1 MSHNF
6 NKDYQTS
13 FDDVQFENKVREQV
27 RIELGKI
34 LAEAQKDCDDAAR
47 KAQEQSVDERV
58 AKARQAYSAALKN
71 PKVDKEEVVQE
82 LTDALTERVKAKGLY
97 DTAEAAQEDGQEAL
111 DFAKALLDGYKL
123 FAISNALEASSP
135 AGTSELVEL
144 LLNDPSLIPNQEKVK
159 YEFYLVT
166 TRFFASLM
174 NDPSLTAD
182 QRAQAGDAYATL
194 TKEWLN
200 LPWQDSA
207 NKGEC
212 GECVAFSAQDLE
224 NGYSLIE
231 DLNTIRKA
239 YDLNTA
245 GINLDKDA
253 LRVLR
258 YRLMS
263 RIRLETIHRGYI
275 LGLFGDDEDAP
286 DSTDCYLGMLTGRAW
301 R

>member
-13 FDDVQFENKVREQV
+13 FDDVQFEKKVREQV
-27 RIELGKI
+27 GIELSKI
-34 LAEAQKDCDDAAR
+34 LAEAQKAHDDAIR
-47 KAQEQSVDERV
+47 RAQEQAVDERV

-71 PKVDKEEVVQE
+71 PKVNKEEVVQE

-97 DTAEAAQEDGQEAL
+97 DTAEAAQEDGQGAV
-111 DFAKALLDGYKL
+111 DFVKALLDGYKL
-123 FAISNALEASSP
+123 FAIDNAP
-135 AGTSELVEL
+135 TFELVKS

-159 YEFYLVT
+159 YEIYLVT

-174 NDPSLTAD
+174 NDPSLNAD
-182 QRAQAGDAYATL
+182 LRAQAESAYATL

-200 LPWQDSA
+200 LPWQD
-207 NKGEC
+207 
-212 GECVAFSAQDLE
+212 ECVAFSVQDLE
-224 NGYSLIE
+224 NGYSFIE
-231 DLNTIRKA
+231 DLNTVRKA
-239 YDLNTA
+239 YDLNTV
-245 GINLDKDA
+245 GINLNKDA

-263 RIRLETIHRGYI
+263 RIRLEAIHRSYI
-275 LGLFGDDEDAP
+275 LGLFGDDEDTP

>member
-1 MSHNF
+1 MPHNF
-6 NKDYQTS
+6 NKGYQTTS
-13 FDDVQFENKVREQV
+13 DNVQFEKKVREQV

-97 DTAEAAQEDGQEAL
+97 DTAEEAQEDGQRVV
-111 DFAKALLDGYKL
+111 DFVQALLVGYKL
-123 FAISNALEASSP
+123 FAVDSVSKVSP
-135 AGTSELVEL
+135 PEDASELVES
-144 LLNDPSLIPNQEKVK
+144 LLNDPSMIPNQEKVK
-159 YEFYLVT
+159 YEFYLVIT
-166 TRFFASLM
+166 NFFASLM
-174 NDPSLTAD
+174 NDPSLNAD
-182 QRAQAGDAYATL
+182 LRAQAEDAYATL
-194 TKEWLN
+194 TKEWLS
-200 LPWQDSA
+200 LPWQD
-207 NKGEC
+207 EC
-212 GECVAFSAQDLE
+212 DALSVQDIE
-224 NGYSLIE
+224 NGFSLIE

-239 YDLNTA
+239 YDLNTV

-263 RIRLETIHRGYI
+263 RIRLEALHKGHI

>member
-13 FDDVQFENKVREQV
+13 FDDVQFEKKVREQV

-34 LAEAQKDCDDAAR
+34 LAEAQKACDDAAKKGR
-47 KAQEQSVDERV
+47 KQSVDERV
-58 AKARQAYSAALKN
+58 AKAREAYSAAFKN
-71 PKVDKEEVVQE
+71 PKVDMEVVQE

-97 DTAEAAQEDGQEAL
+97 DTAEAAQEDGQKAL
-111 DFAKALLDGYKL
+111 DFAKALLDGYKF
-123 FAISNALEASSP
+123 FAISNAPEAGSP

-144 LLNDPSLIPNQEKVK
+144 LLNDPSLIPNQEKVN
-159 YEFYLVT
+159 YEIYLVT
-166 TRFFASLM
+166 TRFFASLT
-174 NDPSLTAD
+174 NDPSLNAD
-182 QRAQAGDAYATL
+182 LRAQAEDAYATL
-194 TKEWLN
+194 TKEWLS
-200 LPWQDSA
+200 LPWQD
-207 NKGEC
+207 
-212 GECVAFSAQDLE
+212 ECVALSVQDIE
-224 NGYSLIE
+224 NGFSLIE
-231 DLNTIRKA
+231 DLNTVRKS
-239 YDLNTA
+239 YDLNTV
-245 GINLDKDA
+245 GINLGKDA

>member
-13 FDDVQFENKVREQV
+13 FDDVQFEKKVREQV

-34 LAEAQKDCDDAAR
+34 LAEAQKACDDAAK
-47 KAQEQSVDERV
+47 KAQEQAVDERV
-58 AKARQAYSAALKN
+58 AKAREAYSAAFKS
-71 PKVDKEEVVQE
+71 PKVNTEVVQE
-82 LTDALTERVKAKGLY
+82 LADALTERVKAKGLY
-97 DTAEAAQEDGQEAL
+97 DTAEAAQEDGQKAL
-111 DFAKALLDGYKL
+111 DFAKALLDGYKF
-123 FAISNALEASSP
+123 FAIDNAN
-135 AGTSELVEL
+135 TFELVES
-144 LLNDPSLIPNQEKVK
+144 LLNDPSLIHNQEKVK
-159 YEFYLVT
+159 YEIYLVT

-174 NDPSLTAD
+174 NDPSLNAD
-182 QRAQAGDAYATL
+182 LRAQAEDAYATL

-212 GECVAFSAQDLE
+212 DALSVQDIE
-224 NGYSLIE
+224 NGFSLIE

-239 YDLNTA
+239 YDLNTV

>member
-6 NKDYQTS
+6 NKGYQTAS
-13 FDDVQFENKVREQV
+13 DDAQFEKKVREQV

-34 LAEAQKDCDDAAR
+34 LAEAQKSLDDATK
-47 KAQEQSVDERV
+47 KAQEQAVEERI
-58 AKARQAYSAALKN
+58 AKARKAYSAALKN
-71 PKVDKEEVVQE
+71 RKANKEQVVQE
-82 LTDALTERVKAKGLY
+82 LTNALTERIKVKGLY
-97 DTAEAAQEDGQEAL
+97 DTAEEAQEDGQRAV
-111 DFAKALLDGYKL
+111 DFAKALLVGYKL
-123 FAISNALEASSP
+123 FAIDNAP
-135 AGTSELVEL
+135 TFELVES
-144 LLNDPSLIPNQEKVK
+144 LLNDPSLISNQRKVK
-159 YEFYLVT
+159 YEIYRVT

-174 NDPSLTAD
+174 NDPSLNAD
-182 QRAQAGDAYATL
+182 LRAKAEDAYATL
-194 TKEWLN
+194 TKEWLSF
-200 LPWQDSA
+200 PWKD
-207 NKGEC
+207 
-212 GECVAFSAQDLE
+212 ECVAFSVQDLE

-239 YDLNTA
+239 YDLNTV

-263 RIRLETIHRGYI
+263 RIRLEAFHRDYI
-275 LGLFGDDEDAP
+275 LGLAGDDEDDP

>member
-6 NKDYQTS
+6 NKGYQTAS
-13 FDDVQFENKVREQV
+13 DDAQFEKKVREQV

-34 LAEAQKDCDDAAR
+34 LAEAQKSCDDAAKKDR
-47 KAQEQSVDERV
+47 KQAVDERV
-58 AKARQAYSAALKN
+58 AKAREAYSAAFKN
-71 PKVDKEEVVQE
+71 PKVDMEVVQE

-97 DTAEAAQEDGQEAL
+97 DTAEAAQEDGQKAL
-111 DFAKALLDGYKL
+111 DFAKALLDGYKF
-123 FAISNALEASSP
+123 FAISNAPEASSP

-144 LLNDPSLIPNQEKVK
+144 LLNDPSLIPNQEKVN
-159 YEFYLVT
+159 YEIYLVT
-166 TRFFASLM
+166 TRFFASLT
-174 NDPSLTAD
+174 NDPSLNAD
-182 QRAQAGDAYATL
+182 LRAQAEDAYATL
-194 TKEWLN
+194 TKEWLS
-200 LPWQDSA
+200 LPWQD
-207 NKGEC
+207 
-212 GECVAFSAQDLE
+212 ECVALSVQDIE
-224 NGYSLIE
+224 NGFSLIE
-231 DLNTIRKA
+231 DLNTVRKS
-239 YDLNTA
+239 YDLNTV

>member
-13 FDDVQFENKVREQV
+13 FDDVQFEKKVREQV

-34 LAEAQKDCDDAAR
+34 LAEDQKACDDAAKKDR
-47 KAQEQSVDERV
+47 KQSVEERV

-82 LTDALTERVKAKGLY
+82 LADALTERVKAKGLY
-97 DTAEAAQEDGQEAL
+97 DTAEAAQEDGQKAL
-111 DFAKALLDGYKL
+111 DFAKALLDGYKF
-123 FAISNALEASSP
+123 FAISNAPEASSP

-144 LLNDPSLIPNQEKVK
+144 LLNDSSLIHNQEKVK
-159 YEFYLVT
+159 YEIYLVT

-174 NDPSLTAD
+174 NDPSLNAD
-182 QRAQAGDAYATL
+182 LRAQAEDAYATL
-194 TKEWLN
+194 TKEWLS
-200 LPWQDSA
+200 LPWQDST

-212 GECVAFSAQDLE
+212 DALSVQDIE
-224 NGYSLIE
+224 NGFSLIE
-231 DLNTIRKA
+231 DLNTIRTA
-239 YDLNTA
+239 YDLNTV
-245 GINLDKDA
+245 GITLNKDA

-263 RIRLETIHRGYI
+263 RIRLEVIHKGYI
-275 LGLFGDDEDAP
+275 LGLFGDDED
-286 DSTDCYLGMLTGRAW
+286 DHTDCYLGMLTGRAW

>member
-1 MSHNF
+1 MSHN
-6 NKDYQTS
+6 YQTTS
-13 FDDVQFENKVREQV
+13 DDAQFEKKVREQV

-47 KAQEQSVDERV
+47 KAQEKAVDERV
-58 AKARQAYSAALKN
+58 AKAREAYSAARKN
-71 PKVDKEEVVQE
+71 PKADKEEVVQE
-82 LTDALTERVKAKGLY
+82 LTDALTERVKAEGLY
-97 DTAEAAQEDGQEAL
+97 DTAEEAQEDGQRVV
-111 DFAKALLDGYKL
+111 DFVQALLVGYRL
-123 FAISNALEASSP
+123 FAVDSVSKVSTPEDA
-135 AGTSELVEL
+135 SELVES
-144 LLNDPSLIPNQEKVK
+144 LLNDPSMIPNQEKVK
-159 YEFYLVT
+159 YEFYLVIT
-166 TRFFASLM
+166 NFFASLM

-182 QRAQAGDAYATL
+182 QRAQAENAYATL

-200 LPWQDSA
+200 LPWQD
-207 NKGEC
+207 
-212 GECVAFSAQDLE
+212 ECVALSVQDIE
-224 NGYSLIE
+224 NGFSLIE
-231 DLNTIRKA
+231 DLNTVRKS
-239 YDLNTA
+239 YDLNTV

-275 LGLFGDDEDAP
+275 LGLFGDGEDDP

>member
-6 NKDYQTS
+6 NKGYQTTS
-13 FDDVQFENKVREQV
+13 DNVQFEKKVQEQV
-27 RIELGKI
+27 GIELSKI
-34 LAEAQKDCDDAAR
+34 LAEAQKAHDDAIR
-47 KAQEQSVDERV
+47 RAQEQAVDERV

-71 PKVDKEEVVQE
+71 PKVNKEEVVQE

-97 DTAEAAQEDGQEAL
+97 DTAEAAQEDGQKAL
-111 DFAKALLDGYKL
+111 DFAKALLDGYKF
-123 FAISNALEASSP
+123 FAISNAPEASSP

-144 LLNDPSLIPNQEKVK
+144 LLNDPSLIPNQEKVN
-159 YEFYLVT
+159 YEIYLVT
-166 TRFFASLM
+166 TRFFASLT
-174 NDPSLTAD
+174 NDPSLNAD
-182 QRAQAGDAYATL
+182 LRAQAESAYATL

-200 LPWQDSA
+200 LPWQD
-207 NKGEC
+207 
-212 GECVAFSAQDLE
+212 ECVAFSVQDLE
-224 NGYSLIE
+224 NGYSFIE
-231 DLNTIRKA
+231 DLNTVRKS
-239 YDLNTA
+239 YDLNTV

>member
-6 NKDYQTS
+6 NKGYQTTS
-13 FDDVQFENKVREQV
+13 DNVQFEKKVQEQV
-27 RIELGKI
+27 GIELSKI
-34 LAEAQKDCDDAAR
+34 LAEAQKAHDDAIR
-47 KAQEQSVDERV
+47 RAQEQAVDERV

-71 PKVDKEEVVQE
+71 PKVNKEEVVQE

-97 DTAEAAQEDGQEAL
+97 DTAEAAQEDGQGAV
-111 DFAKALLDGYKL
+111 DFVKALLDGYKL
-123 FAISNALEASSP
+123 FAIDNAP
-135 AGTSELVEL
+135 TFELVKS

-159 YEFYLVT
+159 YEIYLVT

-174 NDPSLTAD
+174 NDPSLNAD
-182 QRAQAGDAYATL
+182 LRAQAESAYATL

-200 LPWQDSA
+200 LPWQD
-207 NKGEC
+207 
-212 GECVAFSAQDLE
+212 ECVAFSVQDLE
-224 NGYSLIE
+224 NGYSFIE
-231 DLNTIRKA
+231 DLNTVRKA
-239 YDLNTA
+239 YDLNTV
-245 GINLDKDA
+245 GINLNKDA

-263 RIRLETIHRGYI
+263 RIRLEAIHRSYI
-275 LGLFGDDEDAP
+275 LGLFGDDEDTP